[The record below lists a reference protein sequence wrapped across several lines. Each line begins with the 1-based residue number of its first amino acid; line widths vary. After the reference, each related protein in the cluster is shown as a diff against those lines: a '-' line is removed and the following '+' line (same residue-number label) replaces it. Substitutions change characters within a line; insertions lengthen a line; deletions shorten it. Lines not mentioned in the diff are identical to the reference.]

1 LGASLGIP
9 VPFVAAA
16 TVGEAMDDVCE
27 GKDFSFPL
35 WAKLA
40 FHEELR
46 RTEGGEEFV
55 FYDGPPFATGL
66 PHYVH
71 ILAGTIKDVVTRH
84 QSMRRR
90 DFSRRFGWDCHG
102 LPVEFE
108 IDALGIT
115 NRRQMF
121 DLGIDKYNE
130 TCRSIVTKYVS
141 EWETV
146 VTRSGRRIDFKNGY
160 KPMDLNFMESVRW
173 VFAQFWEKD
182 LVYKGFKVSSLISL
196 SQFSS
201 LLIPIILSCTKLD
214 KLRIQ

>member
-1 LGASLGIP
+1 
-9 VPFVAAA
+9 
-16 TVGEAMDDVCE
+16 MDDVCE